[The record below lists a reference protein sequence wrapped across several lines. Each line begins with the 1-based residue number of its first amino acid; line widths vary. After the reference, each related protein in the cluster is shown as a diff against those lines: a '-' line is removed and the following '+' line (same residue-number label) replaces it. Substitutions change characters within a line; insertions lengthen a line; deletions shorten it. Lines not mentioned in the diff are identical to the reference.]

1 MSRWLLLD
9 ELGCNYRP
17 IRCYT
22 GKIHANGQRADI
34 QNRDGF
40 RDAARYDLLGVNVVY
55 G

>member
-9 ELGCNYRP
+9 ELGCHKRP
-17 IRCYT
+17 VRHYT
-22 GKIHANGQRADI
+22 GKIHATGQRADI

-40 RDAARYDLLGVNVVY
+40 RDAARYDLLGVNVVN